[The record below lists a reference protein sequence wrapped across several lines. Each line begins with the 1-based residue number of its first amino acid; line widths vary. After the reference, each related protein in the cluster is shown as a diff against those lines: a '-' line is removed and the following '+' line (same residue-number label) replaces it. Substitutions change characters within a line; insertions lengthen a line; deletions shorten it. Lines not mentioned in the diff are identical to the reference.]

1 MMDPIRRGFN
11 NKHGVCVVC
20 GVVARPVAERAAATD
35 TERESVA
42 NAERVASGE
51 TRAAQRRD
59 NGWGR
64 SMLCVAVRPRC
75 RRVAR
80 KSTAKSRSF
89 LRSSPVQAGLGAVL
103 GGGST
108 FEDRGRL
115 RARGW
120 TVRPGP
126 PLGHR
131 PTA

>member
-51 TRAAQRRD
+51 TRAAQREIMA
-59 NGWGR
+59 GGVPC
-64 SMLCVAVRPRC
+64 CVAVRPRC

-80 KSTAKSRSF
+80 KN
-89 LRSSPVQAGLGAVL
+89 G
-103 GGGST
+103 
-108 FEDRGRL
+108 
-115 RARGW
+115 
-120 TVRPGP
+120 
-126 PLGHR
+126 
-131 PTA
+131 

>member
-51 TRAAQRRD
+51 TRAAQREIMA
-59 NGWGR
+59 GGVPC
-64 SMLCVAVRPRC
+64 CVAVRPRC

-80 KSTAKSRSF
+80 KSNEPGAGTAAISRSF
-89 LRSSPVQAGLGAVL
+89 VFAAG
-103 GGGST
+103 
-108 FEDRGRL
+108 FFGR
-115 RARGW
+115 RVGR
-120 TVRPGP
+120 RI
-126 PLGHR
+126 HF
-131 PTA
+131 